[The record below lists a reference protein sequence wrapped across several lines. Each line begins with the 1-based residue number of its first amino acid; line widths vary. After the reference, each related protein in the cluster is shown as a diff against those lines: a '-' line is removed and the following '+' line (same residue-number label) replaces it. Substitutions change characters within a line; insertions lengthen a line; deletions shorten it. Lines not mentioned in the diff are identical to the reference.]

1 MQRCHIC
8 NPCTIP
14 GAYNSLRHLLVSQ
27 ALYLTLF
34 LKHLKVQ
41 RIIQSL
47 SKLIRSFFLPGL
59 RFGKFTKLE
68 ATCMR
73 FLLLL
78 GFARAEAYRDQLL
91 LRCYGSRCAKA
102 NRILRCAKMLK

>member
-1 MQRCHIC
+1 MLGCSYGAAEVSH
-8 NPCTIP
+8 PCTIP
-14 GAYNSLRHLLVSQ
+14 GAHDSETPFEVPGTVFDS
-27 ALYLTLF
+27 

-47 SKLIRSFFLPGL
+47 SKLIRSFLPGL

-78 GFARAEAYRDQLL
+78 GFAGAEA
-91 LRCYGSRCAKA
+91 
-102 NRILRCAKMLK
+102 